1 MSCNA
6 TYHRKIVKRQK
17 CIISLKQRQECKS
30 ITAGKEKPEGII
42 RRESKMARIS
52 KKKTV
57 EILDLLK
64 EAYPEAGCALEHVNV
79 YELIVCVVLSAQTT
93 DASVNKVS
101 PVLFAAYPD
110 AFALADASQEDV
122 MDIIRTIGMYKTKSK
137 NIIALARAL
146 CEKYDGQVPED
157 YDALVALPGV
167 GRKTANVVLAVGFG
181 QQRIAVDTHVFR
193 VSHRIGLA
201 SDASAGLAAGAGGK
215 GGAAASGKGAA
226 GKAAAKGA
234 AGQSKIRAKDA
245 GEKNVLATEQ
255 ELMKILP
262 GDRWTEAHHS
272 LIWHGRKCCT
282 ARNPKCEACPIEKLC
297 RKTGV

>member
-1 MSCNA
+1 M
-6 TYHRKIVKRQK
+6 K
-17 CIISLKQRQECKS
+17 
-30 ITAGKEKPEGII
+30 
-42 RRESKMARIS
+42 KMARIS

-64 EAYPEAGCALEHVNV
+64 EKYPEAGCALEHVNV
-79 YELIVCVVLSAQTT
+79 FELIVCVVLSAQTT

-101 PVLFAAYPD
+101 PALFAAYPD
-110 AFALADASQEDV
+110 AAALAAARQEDV
-122 MDIIRTIGMYKTKSK
+122 IEIIKTIGMYKTKSK
-137 NIIALARAL
+137 NIIALAKAL

-181 QQRIAVDTHVFR
+181 HQKIAVDTHVFR

-201 SDASAGLAAGAGGK
+201 SEST
-215 GGAAASGKGAA
+215 SGNDVKTEPSE
-226 GKAAAKGA
+226 
-234 AGQSKIRAKDA
+234 SKISAKNA
-245 GEKNVLATEQ
+245 GEKNVLATEK

-262 GDRWTEAHHS
+262 DDRWTEAHHS

-282 ARNPKCEACPIEKLC
+282 ARNPKCSNCPIEKLC
-297 RKTGV
+297 QKNGI

>member
-1 MSCNA
+1 MQKHHCREEKTGRENCK
-6 TYHRKIVKRQK
+6 RKPD
-17 CIISLKQRQECKS
+17 
-30 ITAGKEKPEGII
+30 GKL
-42 RRESKMARIS
+42 RREFKMARIS

-101 PVLFAAYPD
+101 PALFAAYPD

-201 SDASAGLAAGAGGK
+201 SDASAGLGMGVA
-215 GGAAASGKGAA
+215 AA
-226 GKAAAKGA
+226 GKAGKGSAAAAKGA
-234 AGQSKIRAKDA
+234 GGKSGAGKNGASGQSKIRAKDA

-282 ARNPKCEACPIEKLC
+282 ARNPKCGNCPIEKLC
-297 RKTGV
+297 RKTGVE

>member
-1 MSCNA
+1 MQKHHCREEKTGRENCK
-6 TYHRKIVKRQK
+6 RKPD
-17 CIISLKQRQECKS
+17 
-30 ITAGKEKPEGII
+30 GKL
-42 RRESKMARIS
+42 RREFKMARIS

-57 EILDLLK
+57 EILNLLK

-101 PVLFAAYPD
+101 PALFAAYPD

-122 MDIIRTIGMYKTKSK
+122 MDIIRTIGMYKIKSK

-201 SDASAGLAAGAGGK
+201 SDASAGLDTGVA
-215 GGAAASGKGAA
+215 AA
-226 GKAAAKGA
+226 GKAGKGSAAAAKGA
-234 AGQSKIRAKDA
+234 SGQSKIRAKDA

-282 ARNPKCEACPIEKLC
+282 ARNPKCGNCPIEKLC
-297 RKTGV
+297 RKTGVE